1 MVAGS
6 TAALTLLSAMAVAV
20 LLLPLRRPPPPPP
33 PPPSVVSPRVRL
45 REGRRLAYREW
56 GVLPMEKASHRVVV
70 LHGFDD
76 SKHFALPVS
85 PELVEEMGVYFVS
98 FDRAGY
104 GESDPHPARTVQSDA
119 MDVEEFA
126 DRLGL
131 GPRFYL
137 VGASLGSYPVWAC
150 IKHFPHRVAGAAL
163 VAPLV
168 NFWWASLPA
177 EMARAAYE
185 KREASDQRAMWIARY
200 APWLLHGYMTQN
212 LVTPSAALA
221 RHPNVFSPQDLQIL
235 ATLSQNPNPPE
246 NKARLQGVHESLH
259 RDMMVAFG
267 DWGFDPL
274 TDLAEPC
281 SGEEGGAAAATAVH
295 LWHGREDRLFPV
307 ELLRHVAA
315 RLPWI
320 RYHECADCG
329 HLFVHNQTWSD
340 AILRDLLARPGQP
353 QPSPGEL

>member
-1 MVAGS
+1 
-6 TAALTLLSAMAVAV
+6 
-20 LLLPLRRPPPPPP
+20 
-33 PPPSVVSPRVRL
+33 
-45 REGRRLAYREW
+45 
-56 GVLPMEKASHRVVV
+56 MEKASHRVVV

-85 PELVEEMGVYFVS
+85 PEMGVYFVS

-150 IKHFPHRVAGAAL
+150 IKHFPHRHLSLSLSLSLSLCAVRAQLISLLFTLRGGVCRVAGAAL

-221 RHPNVFSPQDLQIL
+221 RHPNVFSPRTCRSSPRSPK
-235 ATLSQNPNPPE
+235 TLTHP
-246 NKARLQGVHESLH
+246 RLQGVHESLH